1 MKSSREPLLPAWLAR
16 TLAIG
21 LFVILALM
29 PVHALLST
37 WGGTAIGPLWLWKSW
52 KEILLVVLAALAMCW
67 VLWNAS
73 ARRIVLRDR
82 LAQVIAAY
90 TGLTVVLALFNASQV
105 GAAAT
110 SAGLAMNLRYVLIAL
125 IAFILFR
132 FAKWDWGVVT
142 KRVLVALAGVGVVLA
157 VLGILQV
164 TVLPRDL
171 LTNFG
176 YEKNTTI
183 APYMT
188 IDENPQAL
196 RAFATLRGPNDFGA
210 FLILPLVVVFM
221 LVKRMSWKVV
231 AAAVVAAGVTVS
243 MSRSAW
249 IGAITAVVVLL
260 TLTYGNSVLRS
271 KRFIY
276 GSLLGLF
283 AMIILVFAAVSVP
296 ELRLAIFRSSPTDPS
311 LTEGSTDQ
319 HLLATLGGLT
329 RVGQNPFGCGPGC
342 AGPASYYGAGAQI
355 SENYYV
361 QIAEEVGVA
370 GLALWLAIAY
380 LIAKRLYE
388 QREDMLARAL
398 LASFVGLSVIGLWL
412 HVWSDDP
419 LSLTWWGL
427 TGAVLGY
434 YASVN
439 IKKTVR

>member
-1 MKSSREPLLPAWLAR
+1 
-16 TLAIG
+16 
-21 LFVILALM
+21 M

-52 KEILLVVLAALAMCW
+52 KEILLVTLAVATMAW
-67 VLWNAS
+67 VLWNSA
-73 ARRIVLRDR
+73 ARRIVLSDR
-82 LAQVIAAY
+82 LAQIIAAY
-90 TGLTVVLALFNASQV
+90 TGLTAVLALVNVSQV
-105 GAAAT
+105 GADAT
-110 SAGLAMNLRYVLIAL
+110 SAGLAMNLRYILITL
-125 IAFILFR
+125 IAFVLFR
-132 FAKWDWGVVT
+132 FAKWDWKVVSRRILIALT
-142 KRVLVALAGVGVVLA
+142 AVGVALAVI
-157 VLGILQV
+157 GILQV

-171 LTNFG
+171 LSNFG

-188 IDENPQAL
+188 IDENPNAL

-210 FLILPLVVVFM
+210 FLILPLVAAF
-221 LVKRMSWKVV
+221 LLLKRTSWKVV
-231 AAAVVAAGVTVS
+231 AATIVAAGVVAS
-243 MSRSAW
+243 VSRSAW
-249 IGAITAVVVLL
+249 LGAITALVALL
-260 TLTYGNSVLRS
+260 ALTYGNDVLRS

-276 GSLLGLF
+276 SSILGLF
-283 AMIILVFAAVSVP
+283 AMIILIFAAISVP
-296 ELRLAIFRSSPTDPS
+296 ELRLAIFRSSPTDPT

-329 RVGQNPFGCGPGC
+329 RVGQNPLGCGPGC

-370 GLALWLAIAY
+370 GLVLWLAIAY
-380 LIAKRLYE
+380 LVAKRLYE
-388 QREDMLARAL
+388 QRQDLLARAL
-398 LASFVGLSVIGLWL
+398 LASFAGISLIGLWL

-434 YASVN
+434 YASVKAN
-439 IKKTVR
+439 KTVR

>member
-1 MKSSREPLLPAWLAR
+1 MA
-16 TLAIG
+16 
-21 LFVILALM
+21 
-29 PVHALLST
+29 
-37 WGGTAIGPLWLWKSW
+37 
-52 KEILLVVLAALAMCW
+52 W
-67 VLWNAS
+67 VLWNSA

-90 TGLTVVLALFNASQV
+90 TGLTVALTLVNVSQV

-110 SAGLAMNLRYVLIAL
+110 SAGLAMNLRYILIAL
-125 IAFILFR
+125 IAFVLFR
-132 FAKWDWGVVT
+132 FAKWDWRVVSRRILIALT
-142 KRVLVALAGVGVVLA
+142 AVGVALAVI
-157 VLGILQV
+157 GILQV

-171 LTNFG
+171 LSNFG

-188 IDENPQAL
+188 IDENPNAL

-210 FLILPLVVVFM
+210 FLILPLIAAF
-221 LVKRMSWKVV
+221 LLLKRTSWKAVT
-231 AAAVVAAGVTVS
+231 AAIIAAGVMVS
-243 MSRSAW
+243 VSRSAW
-249 IGAITAVVVLL
+249 LGAITALVALL
-260 TLTYGNSVLRS
+260 ALTYGNDILRS

-276 GSLLGLF
+276 SSILGLF
-283 AMIILVFAAVSVP
+283 AMIILIFAAVSVP
-296 ELRLAIFRSSPTDPS
+296 ELRLAIFRSSPTDPT

-329 RVGQNPFGCGPGC
+329 RVGQNPLGCGPGC

-380 LIAKRLYE
+380 LVAKRLYE
-388 QREDMLARAL
+388 QRQDLLARAL
-398 LASFVGLSVIGLWL
+398 LASFAGISLIGLWL

-434 YASVN
+434 YASVKAN
-439 IKKTVR
+439 KTVR